1 MSEEGINFKILQALG
16 TRTGQ
21 ALDVQV
27 IHPETSQVREE
38 TSRIVQ
44 KLLELLA
51 KAELMKSALEV
62 VAPDSSARL
71 KRQTRCPTR
80 VIGPGDGPGRSPR
93 GDIDG
98 LFA

>member
-38 TSRIVQ
+38 KSRIVQ

-62 VAPDSSARL
+62 VAPDSSDRLDAR
-71 KRQTRCPTR
+71 PE
-80 VIGPGDGPGRSPR
+80 
-93 GDIDG
+93 
-98 LFA
+98 

>member
-38 TSRIVQ
+38 KSRIVQ

-62 VAPDSSARL
+62 VAPDSMPDPSDRPGGWARSIAS
-71 KRQTRCPTR
+71 R
-80 VIGPGDGPGRSPR
+80 
-93 GDIDG
+93 
-98 LFA
+98 